1 MPNLWK
7 LPFVPEKQQSSE
19 ASTGKDSI
27 ITCCSLCVWSSHW
40 DARCCGQIL
49 GGSASHMMNWRALQ
63 SNSNHTTWARR
74 AEYCHCA
81 AANTTTANRSALGDT
96 FPPPLSLWT
105 VWSSAMSW
113 KRAQIFTFL
122 DLGWW
127 QAVFGFENNCW
138 LNRNSLPNKQK
149 ESFFPHFWPFSYMH
163 FIRQISPQPI
173 PAADALLW
181 LIPALTIPGKS
192 WGQMREKFF
201 KWFNWPSIKLI
212 DKEPHN
218 HQCSQSLKGL
228 ISVQHLCLQNSLHW
242 W

>member
-49 GGSASHMMNWRALQ
+49 GGSASHVTNWRALQ

-149 ESFFPHFWPFSYMH
+149 ESFFSPF
-163 FIRQISPQPI
+163 
-173 PAADALLW
+173 
-181 LIPALTIPGKS
+181 LTIQLYAFYSANLSSTNSSSRCTALAHTCIDDPREIMGTNE
-192 WGQMREKFF
+192 GEVLQM
-201 KWFNWPSIKLI
+201 
-212 DKEPHN
+212 
-218 HQCSQSLKGL
+218 
-228 ISVQHLCLQNSLHW
+228 V
-242 W
+242 